1 MAVGNSTATLQFKKG
16 PLLFCLAFCGLLAAL
31 NSQTTVA
38 RSCLRYPSACLERR
52 RFAGDRNDQETGVAG
67 RSWHF
72 HFEFGHGNGHF
83 RASKAVGLAGI
94 GRNVQLV
101 AAYREVQ
108 PSER

>member
-1 MAVGNSTATLQFKKG
+1 M
-16 PLLFCLAFCGLLAAL
+16 
-31 NSQTTVA
+31 
-38 RSCLRYPSACLERR
+38 
-52 RFAGDRNDQETGVAG
+52 AG